1 MNFVLTIDKQSLVL
15 RLEAILALFGKSR
28 TMEFAEGKWTPYVF
42 FQLED
47 PPNSVPTVTKIEF
60 TNMSQSEIET
70 SLKDLPRDVYDF
82 AGFVRD
88 AIEKIEA
95 AQSGKG

>member
-1 MNFVLTIDKQSLVL
+1 
-15 RLEAILALFGKSR
+15 LEAILALFGKPR

-60 TNMSQSEIET
+60 TDMSESGIAN

-95 AQSGKG
+95 GQPGKK